1 MSLVFLV
8 GVDCSNCSNRA
19 LEYAAERAAGKDS
32 KLVIAHIIEW
42 SPFTFSTPQEN
53 EERHKRR
60 EEELARAHEE
70 IIDPLVSQ
78 FREKGIDVEGVVRH
92 GHASETLLR
101 IAREV
106 EASNIV
112 VGRKGTSRFKAQLFG
127 SVASA
132 MVQIADRPVT
142 VVP

>member
-19 LEYAAERAAGKDS
+19 LDYAAERAAVKGS
-32 KLVIAHIIEW
+32 KLVIAHVIEW

-60 EEELARAHEE
+60 EQELQRAHDE
-70 IIDPLVSQ
+70 IVDPLVER
-78 FREKGIDVEGVVRH
+78 FREQGIDAEGVVRH
-92 GHASETLLR
+92 GHAAETLMNL
-101 IAREV
+101 AKET

-112 VGRKGTSRFKAQLFG
+112 IGRKGASRFKTQLFG

-132 MVQIADRPVT
+132 LVQISDRPVT